1 MDNLQTLIG
10 ERIAKQR
17 KQLRISQTELAAQ
30 LGKSLRT
37 VQKYESGEIDMSVS
51 VLEQIANILKMPINY
66 LMGYDSAHIKL
77 ETMGDIYAYLFELD
91 RKQDVRFEVEFTK
104 GPETIRKVSLVF
116 DVHEAEGNNSLYTM
130 LRNFDYNRESFE
142 TYKIDYDMF
151 RDWEEKEI
159 KSRSEYFLTDK
170 EYEVLDNEE
179 RLRRFNEYY
188 TKKFQEQANQGDTEQ

>member
-17 KQLRISQTELAAQ
+17 KQLRISQNELAEQ

-66 LMGYDSAHIKL
+66 LMGYDSSHIKL
-77 ETMGDIYAYLFELD
+77 ETMGDVYAYLFELD
-91 RKQDVRFEVEFTK
+91 RKQDVRFEVKITK
-104 GPETIRKVSLVF
+104 GPEEVRKVSLVF
-116 DVHEAEGNNSLYTM
+116 DVHAADGNSTLYTM
-130 LRNFDYNRESFE
+130 LKDFDYNRESYE
-142 TYKIDYDMF
+142 TYKIDYEMF
-151 RDWEEKEI
+151 RDWEEKEV

-170 EYEVLDNEE
+170 EYEILDNEE

-188 TKKFQEQANQGDTEQ
+188 TKKFQEQANKDDTEQ

>member
-17 KQLRISQTELAAQ
+17 KQLRISQTELAEQ

-51 VLEQIANILKMPINY
+51 VLEQIADILKMPINY
-66 LMGYDSAHIKL
+66 LIGYDSSHIKL
-77 ETMGDIYAYLFELD
+77 ETLGDVYAYLFELD
-91 RKQDVRFEVEFTK
+91 RKQDLRFEVEFTK
-104 GPETIRKVSLVF
+104 GPETIRKVSLLF
-116 DVHEAEGNNSLYTM
+116 DVHEADGNSALYTM
-130 LRNFDYNRESFE
+130 LRNFDYNRVSFE
-142 TYKIDYDMF
+142 TYKIDYEMF

-159 KSRSEYFLTDK
+159 KSRSDYFLTDR

-179 RLRRFNEYY
+179 RLRKFNEYY
-188 TKKFQEQANQGDTEQ
+188 IKKFQEQANKGDTEQ